1 MKRVGLSPLFKA
13 KGRWYD
19 PFVTALGTV
28 VFALAGCFAGWQLV
42 AASAPGARVVP
53 LALAA
58 LSVLGGVIV
67 GAYVGTEIRQAQA
80 PHERTR
86 ARLTA
91 ALASL
96 AMALVCW
103 GARRARQAPSATVPV
118 PGLAHK

>member
-1 MKRVGLSPLFKA
+1 MRRVGMSPLFRA

-28 VFALAGCFAGWQLV
+28 LFALAGCFVGWQLV
-42 AASAPGARVVP
+42 AASAPGARAVP

-58 LSVLGGVIV
+58 LSTLGGVIV

-86 ARLTA
+86 ATLIA
-91 ALASL
+91 AVCALGVG
-96 AMALVCW
+96 LVCW
-103 GARRARQAPSATVPV
+103 QAYAARRHAEPASALRA
-118 PGLAHK
+118 GR